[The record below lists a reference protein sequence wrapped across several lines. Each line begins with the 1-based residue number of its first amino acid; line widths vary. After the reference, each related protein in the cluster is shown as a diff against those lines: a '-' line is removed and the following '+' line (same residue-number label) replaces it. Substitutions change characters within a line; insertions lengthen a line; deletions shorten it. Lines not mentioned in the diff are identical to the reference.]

1 MCPFY
6 QSRVCCRFGLGK
18 VHEQL
23 QLQPAPQREAEEP
36 AASPGDEPAAS
47 PGDDENATVAG
58 PEVGDITGFNR
69 LDFTEWPYR

>member
-1 MCPFY
+1 MTLVINDH
-6 QSRVCCRFGLGK
+6 SDVCRFGLGK

-23 QLQPAPQREAEEP
+23 QLEPPPQPMEDEGEGSGEGEGAP
-36 AASPGDEPAAS
+36 SPS
-47 PGDDENATVAG
+47 G

>member
-36 AASPGDEPAAS
+36 AASPGD
-47 PGDDENATVAG
+47 DENATVAG